1 MPEKVYLSERIIDEE
16 VAVCTVAAEVL
27 AIFTLVC
34 TRVFIIFFT
43 ARICHGIWPS
53 SPSERP
59 YHTFRAARLET
70 LLRWFPA
77 IVYYQNV
84 DSLKG

>member
-34 TRVFIIFFT
+34 TRVFIIF
-43 ARICHGIWPS
+43 S
-53 SPSERP
+53 
-59 YHTFRAARLET
+59 RLGYAMEYDHLRHQRDRTTRLEQPGCET